1 MSKGQGW
8 LVLNRNRILVVDDDR
23 DVVRGTRLR
32 LDAAGYDTLV
42 AFDGEEGVAMAV
54 DRHPDAILL
63 DIRMP
68 RKNGLTALAEL
79 RAHQQTKNIPIIML
93 SACLIDQQ
101 ASLDAGARFFLAK
114 PYRAR
119 KLLEVLESALDE
131 RTAARRSQSSPAS

>member
-1 MSKGQGW
+1 MLG
-8 LVLNRNRILVVDDDR
+8 RNRILVVDDDR

-32 LDAAGYDTLV
+32 VGAAGYDTLV

-68 RKNGLTALAEL
+68 RKNGLMALAEL
-79 RAHQQTKNIPIIML
+79 RAHQQTKNIPIVML
-93 SACLIDQQ
+93 SACLLDQQ

-114 PYRAR
+114 PYQAR
-119 KLLEVLESALDE
+119 KLLEALESALDE
-131 RTAARRSQSSPAS
+131 RAAARPPRSSPVSSPFA